1 MTQKELLLDTIKGKT
16 ASRAPWVPFA
26 GVHAGLLTG
35 YKADE
40 LLQNSGKL
48 LESLLKVNQL
58 YSPDGQPVVFDLQ
71 LEAETLGCELQWA
84 EYAPPSVKT
93 HPLADTM
100 EIPCLCRIPKKS
112 DGRFPMVLEVM
123 TEMKKAVGEKT
134 ALFGLLCGPFTL
146 ASHLRGSQIFM
157 DMADDP
163 DYVKRLLRFTT
174 EVAKTVSG
182 YYHEAGMDIIGA
194 VDPLVSQISPDHF
207 REFLFEPYQ
216 KLFQYIRDLD
226 LVSSFFVCGNASN
239 SIEVMCQTRPQ
250 AIFVDENVQMAAAK
264 KITDRYQIAIGGNIP
279 LTSVMLHGNP
289 KDNMKY
295 VADLADT
302 LSGGRLIIAPGCDM
316 PYHVPVDNVIAASQ
330 AALHMDNVRNML
342 VDYTSREESIS
353 VELPEYAALK
363 KPLIEVFTLDSQTC
377 AACTYM
383 MDAAC
388 IAKAR
393 YGNAIDVVE
402 YKFTEKKN
410 IARVKKMGVK
420 QLPSIYIN
428 GELKYSSMIPSRKAL
443 YDEID
448 LALKKDA

>member
-1 MTQKELLLDTIKGKT
+1 MTQKELLLDAIRGRNTP
-16 ASRAPWVPFA
+16 RPPWVPFA
-26 GVHAGLLTG
+26 GVHAGLLAG
-35 YKADE
+35 YTADE
-40 LLQNSGKL
+40 VLSDGQKL
-48 LESLLKVNQL
+48 LNALLKVNQL

-93 HPLADTM
+93 HPLAETM
-100 EIPCLCRIPKKS
+100 DIPCLCRLPKKS
-112 DGRFPMVLEVM
+112 DGRIPMVLEVM
-123 TEMKKAVGEKT
+123 KEMKKAVGDKT

-157 DMADDP
+157 DMVDDP
-163 DYVKRLLRFTT
+163 EYVKRLMRFTT
-174 EVAKTVSG
+174 EVAKTISG
-182 YYHEAGMDIIGA
+182 YYQEAGMDVIGA

-216 KLFQYIRDLD
+216 KLFRYIQDLD
-226 LVSSFFVCGNASN
+226 TVSSFFVCGNASKN
-239 SIEVMCQTRPQ
+239 IEVMCQTHPE
-250 AIFVDENVQMAAAK
+250 AIFVDENVDMFAAK
-264 KITDRYQIAIGGNIP
+264 EITDKYDIAIGGNIP

-295 VADLADT
+295 VVDMADS
-302 LSGGRLIIAPGCDM
+302 LSAGRLIIAPGCDM
-316 PYHVPVDNVIAASQ
+316 PYHVPVDNVIAVSQ
-330 AALHMDNVRNML
+330 AVLHMEDVRNML
-342 VDYTSREESIS
+342 ADYTSHEESIP
-353 VELPEYAALK
+353 VEIPEYTSLK
-363 KPLIEVFTLDSQTC
+363 KPLLEVFTLDSQTC

-383 MDAAC
+383 MDAANV
-388 IAKAR
+388 AKAH
-393 YGNAIDVVE
+393 YGNAIDVIE

-428 GELKYSSMIPSRKAL
+428 GQLKYSSIIPSRKAL

-448 LALKKDA
+448 LALKKNA